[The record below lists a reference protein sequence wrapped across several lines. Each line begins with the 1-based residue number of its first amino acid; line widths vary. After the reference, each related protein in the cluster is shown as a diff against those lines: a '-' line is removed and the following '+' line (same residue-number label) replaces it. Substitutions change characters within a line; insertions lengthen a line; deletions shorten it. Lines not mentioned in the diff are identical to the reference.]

1 MHMRPS
7 NFFEDITEDEFNKKE
22 AFKNDYRH

>member
-1 MHMRPS
+1 MKPS

-22 AFKNDYRH
+22 AFKNDYRN